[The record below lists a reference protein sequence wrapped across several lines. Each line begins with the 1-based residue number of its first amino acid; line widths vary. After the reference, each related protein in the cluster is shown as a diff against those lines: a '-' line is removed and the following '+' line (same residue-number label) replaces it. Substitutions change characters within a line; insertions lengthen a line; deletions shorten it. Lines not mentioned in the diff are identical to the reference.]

1 MFAALRQLKHAN
13 VPSLVPLLGV
23 ACIVAL
29 TAWMGITLTRETG
42 RIASIWLAN
51 GALIAILLSTSRANW
66 PAYLASAFV
75 GNVVA
80 NFLSGDDLPLALTL
94 SAINSLEVSIVIFAL
109 RKPNDATPD
118 LTSWNTL
125 IRFALWG
132 GIIAPLSAGI
142 VASSF
147 LHVYLDT
154 PFLAVLKRWA
164 LADALGI
171 ITVAPLI
178 LAFRNKLFTVK
189 TVTARPLEFAVI
201 LGLVSLFTIG
211 VFAQTSYP
219 FLFLVFPPL
228 VVVAFRLGFGGA
240 VAALTCVTCISLAFT
255 LNGSGPFALVDGVSM
270 AERIWLLQL
279 YIASCIT
286 TTLPIVSSLTERS
299 RMARR
304 LRESESSLRFFA
316 DNSTDM
322 IITSTTEGIRQYV
335 SPACRRLLG
344 YEPEEMLKLTPLQI
358 MHPEDRDRVERH
370 VRAMSVGEADP
381 VCSYRMRHKNGQ
393 YVWMEASFSFTY
405 DPNTQ
410 EPTGFTSA
418 TRELNF
424 RSDNQREILENA
436 VSLHESHRLLLMA
449 EAMADVGY
457 WRIDMATDT
466 IFWSPQIYKIYG
478 KSPEHVPNLDNSTSS
493 YHPDDIDLV
502 MHVVG
507 NAMELGQP
515 FEFEARLIREDGE
528 MRYVVSHGQCEL
540 SVDGKVTGVI
550 GTFQDITD
558 QRVASIKLNK
568 QYEQLEENYSQLE
581 ESRQRLSNMTVDL
594 MEARDEA
601 EAANKAKSEFLASMS
616 HEIRTPMNGITGMTE
631 LLLDTPLDDEQKKFA
646 LAVRESADT
655 LVIMLNDILDL
666 SKLEAGRVE
675 LENISFSPQRL
686 VNGVI
691 EIMSPQAKAKN
702 VEIKCLIED
711 GFEKNLLGDPTRLR
725 QILLNLVGNAVKFTE
740 AGYVHVVMSKAP
752 YGKKPNLV
760 RIAVLDSGIG
770 MTEKGMSNLFSKFS
784 QADNTVTRKFGGTGL
799 GLVICRQ
806 LTELMDGNIGVE
818 SEVGKGSTF
827 WIEVPLPEDSHAV
840 THASD
845 DATLPSRR
853 GSDRLESHAADR
865 RILASAKDKRI
876 LLVEDNRIN
885 QMLATTILQKAGYT
899 VDIAGDGRAAVM
911 SLETTDYD
919 VVLMDVQMP
928 IMDGVEATAEIRD
941 NASTEKKRN
950 VPIIAMTANAMA
962 GDREEY
968 LAARMSDYI
977 SKPIH
982 SARLLALVAHWTNVT
997 SDVGAKEEAQVE
1009 AQVTAEEL
1017 SLPAVGNENT
1027 AMNFSEMD
1035 HLSSRIG
1042 EEKIAALIEEFI
1054 EDSRQQMIRLN
1065 ALCNEGDHTKVAS
1078 IAHEIAGT
1086 SANFGAEMLASY
1098 ARELNTIAK
1107 QAEPNAH
1114 YPEHATK
1121 LCQAASESWKAL
1133 AERYPAVG

>member
-29 TAWMGITLTRETG
+29 TAWMGIALTRESG

-66 PAYLASAFV
+66 PAYLTSAFI
-75 GNVVA
+75 GNVAA
-80 NFLSGDDLPLALTL
+80 NFLSGNDITVAFAL

-109 RKPNDATPD
+109 RKPKDSTPD
-118 LTSWNTL
+118 LTSWNML
-125 IRFALWG
+125 VRFALWG
-132 GIIAPLSAGI
+132 GIIAPLLAGI
-142 VASSF
+142 VVSSF
-147 LHVYLDT
+147 LHLYDNT

-164 LADALGI
+164 LAHALGI
-171 ITVAPLI
+171 ITVTPLI
-178 LAFRNKLFTVK
+178 LAFRNRLFTTK
-189 TVTARPLEFAVI
+189 TVTARPLEFTVI
-201 LGLVSLFTIG
+201 IGLVSLFTIG

-228 VVVAFRLGFGGA
+228 VVVAFRLGFGGS
-240 VAALTCVTCISLAFT
+240 VAALTCVTCISLAYT
-255 LNGSGPFALVDGVSM
+255 LHGSGPFALVDNVGM

-279 YIASCIT
+279 YIASCIA

-304 LRESESSLRFFA
+304 LHESESSLRFFS

-322 IITSTTEGIRQYV
+322 IITSTTDGVRQYV

-344 YEPEEMLKLTPLQI
+344 YEPEEMLTMTPLQI
-358 MHPEDRDRVERH
+358 MHREDRDRVERQ

-381 VCSYRMRHKNGQ
+381 ICSYRMKHKNGE

-424 RSDNQREILENA
+424 RSDNEREILENA
-436 VSLHESHRLLLMA
+436 VSLRESHRLLLMA
-449 EAMADVGY
+449 EAMAEVGY
-457 WRIDMATDT
+457 WRIDTTAGT

-478 KSPEHVPNLDNSTSS
+478 KPPEHVPHLNNSISS
-493 YHPDDIDLV
+493 YHPDDIDIVL
-502 MHVVG
+502 HAVG
-507 NAMELGQP
+507 KAMELGEP
-515 FEFEARLIREDGE
+515 FEFEARLIRDDGE
-528 MRYVVSHGQCEL
+528 IRHVISHGQCEL
-540 SVDGKVTGVI
+540 SVDDKVIGVI

-568 QYEQLEENYSQLE
+568 QYEQLEENYGQLE
-581 ESRQRLSNMTVDL
+581 ESRQRLTNMTVDL
-594 MEARDEA
+594 MAARDDA

-631 LLLDTPLDDEQKKFA
+631 LLLDTSLDDEQKKFA

-675 LENISFSPQRL
+675 LETISFSPQRL
-686 VNGVI
+686 VNGVV

-702 VEIKCLIED
+702 VEVKCLIED
-711 GFEKNLLGDPTRLR
+711 GFEKNLMGDPTRLR

-752 YGKKPNLV
+752 YSKKPNLV
-760 RIAVLDSGIG
+760 RIAVIDSGIG

-806 LTELMDGNIGVE
+806 LAELMGGKVGVE

-827 WIEVPLPEDSHAV
+827 WIEVPLPEDGRAV
-840 THASD
+840 ATSSG

-853 GSDRLESHAADR
+853 GSDRSESHAADR
-865 RILASAKDKRI
+865 RVSAPVKDKRI

-899 VDIAGDGRAAVM
+899 VDIAGDGRAAIM
-911 SLETTDYD
+911 SQEATDYD
-919 VVLMDVQMP
+919 VILMDVQMP
-928 IMDGVEATAEIRD
+928 VMDGVEATTEIRD

-968 LAARMSDYI
+968 LAAGMSDYI

-982 SARLLALVAHWTNVT
+982 SARLLALVVHWTNMT
-997 SDVGAKEEAQVE
+997 SDEEAE
-1009 AQVTAEEL
+1009 AKTQVTAEKPSPL
-1017 SLPAVGNENT
+1017 TADNENT
-1027 AMNFSEMD
+1027 SMNFSEMD

-1042 EEKIAALIEEFI
+1042 EEKIGALIEEFI
-1054 EDSRQQMIRLN
+1054 EDSRQQMARLN
-1065 ALCNEGDHTKVAS
+1065 TLCNEGDHTKVAS

-1086 SANFGAEMLASY
+1086 SANFGAETLASY

-1107 QAEPNAH
+1107 QAEPDTH
-1114 YPEHATK
+1114 YPDHASK

-1133 AERYPAVG
+1133 AERYPATG